1 MTENLIFFSIYFFI
15 IAIVVLSCAVIIVSI
30 FKSLQKL
37 FRRIFNIEEREKRID
52 KDVTEEFK
60 IIKEDYSKEIANM
73 PKNQVIGNLGGPAQ
87 NPADIE
93 AGEPASHDAA
103 ASDGEEKEQ
112 KDIVKEQRAKKEKDI
127 AEGLGEFKKSSS
139 EEKLSKLS
147 GLPDREEKDEE
158 VGIGEK
164 IKIPRAKRFY
174 EDEKTKQENVAQGKY
189 FIKDINGLEKTG
201 ITTNHGVIP
210 VDREQPG
217 ENKGSREIPSS
228 GSEAKILSEK
238 IKEVKHEDPSIFEGK
253 SEISRLKLKNELRY
267 NPKVWQAQR
276 QAGLTLS
283 PIERAKLEKEVF
295 SQALGGNISKTD
307 IKWGI
312 EKLNQKMLS
321 TKDLAEK
328 GKLRK
333 EINFFKKIGGV

>member
-1 MTENLIFFSIYFFI
+1 MTENLIFFFIYLFI

-30 FKSLQKL
+30 FKSLKKL
-37 FRRIFNIEEREKRID
+37 FRRIFNIEERAKLID
-52 KDVTEEFK
+52 KDATEESK

-73 PKNQVIGNLGGPAQ
+73 PKNQVLGNLGGPAQ

-93 AGEPASHDAA
+93 AGEPARHDAA
-103 ASDGEEKEQ
+103 ASGGEEKP
-112 KDIVKEQRAKKEKDI
+112 KDIVKEQRPARAMPVH
-127 AEGLGEFKKSSS
+127 AEG
-139 EEKLSKLS
+139 
-147 GLPDREEKDEE
+147 
-158 VGIGEK
+158 GEK
-164 IKIPRAKRFY
+164 EEREGDK
-174 EDEKTKQENVAQGKY
+174 GKY
-189 FIKDINGLEKTG
+189 SIKDVSGLEKVG
-201 ITTNHGVIP
+201 ITTDRGNIP
-210 VDREQPG
+210 IPG
-217 ENKGSREIPSS
+217 STNEKPGFMKDDTSLRSAPEI
-228 GSEAKILSEK
+228 KILSEK
-238 IKEVKHEDPSIFEGK
+238 IKENKQKDTSIFEGK
-253 SEISRLKLKNELRY
+253 SEISRLELKHELRF

-295 SQALGGNISKTD
+295 SQALGRNISKTD

-312 EKLNQKMLS
+312 EKLNQKMMS